1 MTKYYTAEEIGLDL
15 SSEDKAPSPNQKF
28 FTAEEIGLLPE
39 KEEKPTEAKKLFS
52 AEEIGLLPEETPKQT
67 QANQEVK
74 PPAEPSGWT
83 RRILGDQATTLAQG
97 TIGLRQMMSGLEDLI
112 SLGYIGKAKDVVRDF
127 YRSHGIPVPPS
138 DEELQTSLENL
149 KSPERLA
156 KIMDAQKAAH
166 EAAKDK
172 PWYKSIPAA
181 TWEYAKR
188 PEAALDV
195 IEQSLPM
202 MFGSELAI
210 GRGILP
216 KIAPKM
222 GAITR
227 SGISE
232 ATAQA
237 GSMAN
242 SVRLQNEDRVLSLK
256 QEATSIIS
264 GILTGLTGAFGGK
277 VAQKLGLTDIDTL
290 IVGATSKAATQA
302 EKIAAKN
309 VLTQSIKSS
318 FAESTLEEFPQSMQE
333 QIAQNYATGRPW
345 DEGVAEAGAQGI
357 IAGFATAAP
366 ITAISQYKENQKI
379 YQKEK
384 DDLHKQTLD
393 DQQQKANPTRD
404 AQIKS
409 VFADLDSQAKQ
420 TLAQKQADADKLKAA
435 QQAQVVN
442 EAQDIE
448 SMPAPDQ
455 GTLTDTTLTSWGLN
469 KNSKAYKQLIGQDI
483 STPEGRKLLEDALD
497 AHPGKINEKAVST
510 FTNILDQK
518 AEAADAGLDTG
529 TTTISDAVSGGQKY
543 GTPGGTQGRFGPSI
557 NISGSATGLNQ
568 TGEETSDD
576 TLGKEEESISVTIP
590 GFKRFSTTKE
600 DGTVSE
606 GWVRDTADEVDEQKD
621 EQEANANEVLKSE
634 EDLAP
639 DFKID
644 SEETKLMKRMGNL
657 LRSLDPTNPLVESL
671 QNGTANEDDIAV
683 AQQTI
688 NELKASRKA
697 KKIDV
702 SKPSAIEKEE
712 FNVEGSVEGTVNENQ
727 PEVIATTTEAKTLG
741 QALNIIQTEHADKTS
756 DAEKALINKL
766 LNVPN
771 LIRTK
776 YQVDTVNKAK
786 NTTFRGTF
794 NSLLNKIRVD
804 KSIGNIKT
812 ILHEAVH
819 SATVAALRK
828 AVFTK
833 HSVSKQLKNAG
844 LQPHE
849 YTTSEHVG
857 KTEAGKRMVKIYNTA
872 YKAWSK
878 TVFSKKPMEKPYG
891 LKDIFEFT
899 SEALSNPDFQKFLA
913 SLPSIEGGK
922 AEVSSLWNDF
932 VEGIKKLL
940 NLGDISNTLLNDII
954 SVVPELM
961 EGPKTGI
968 FDRIKDEASSA
979 ESFVYEQRTP
989 DQMDQLHARTGQKRR
1004 PRVPKQTRLQKFAAA
1019 PVQSTG
1025 QAITNFRKWAFSFDF
1040 AINKKILDAMRKAGV
1055 SMVDLAKAHIALE
1068 ISQAVHG
1075 TEMAEAFLERGNI
1088 KFNPNLFKF
1097 LITNSRSSMKNI
1109 RDRIDKLAKQKGID
1123 PVKMFE
1129 YASSAFIAKRSK
1141 GLNVHNDQLKTD
1153 VLKLLNKGKRK
1164 EANDKLA
1171 RDFKLV
1177 HMTDAEIEAGLE
1189 ILNEYP
1195 ELNDVFDM
1203 WNDVRAKVLNFAK
1216 DMGLYN
1222 TAGVEQLLE
1231 IMDYVPFNRVFEDEE
1246 GERHVGGRKE
1256 HTRGLLDAARDPK
1269 FRGSY
1274 REINNVF
1281 DNMDNWVKY
1290 IIKKGINNK
1299 AAKTK
1304 IDFYKQYIPDDIKKT
1319 TGQKR
1324 GPMANTNSVQ
1334 IWENVIVNGEERN
1347 VLNRYDFQGFDAKGM
1362 VDGFTGLEPALI
1374 NGLKDFSG
1382 YTHWLRQNI
1391 VLYPLFSLS
1400 QVCQDTLSALVL
1412 SGVKFPI
1419 MLPLQV
1425 VKEIAL
1431 SPLGLSQAR
1440 KRLKEAVIVG
1450 SFDYSKEYDRID
1462 NLATQDG
1469 KKYKTWRAIKKA
1481 ALSPFTALAMGSDN
1495 VIRQAIY
1502 SQTMLETGN
1511 EALAMHRAAEII
1523 NFRRTGS
1530 GQIINIMRQLV
1541 PFVGANLQALHVSGA
1556 TVFGEGITPDTRWN
1570 NFKRFVLNGSQL
1582 MILTLLYCSLMSDD
1596 DDYKKLDPSE
1606 RDSFFILP
1614 GGYKLPMRTDFSGL
1628 FFKVFAEHLYQRFIE
1643 RSEDSK
1649 KMNKALQ
1656 AGLIK
1661 AISIPS
1667 GMPAITKPAVEAS
1680 LNYNFY
1686 TDRPIIGQG
1695 QEGLESE
1702 LQFSPKHTMQM
1713 SMLLGESTG
1722 VSPLYYDNAIRE
1734 LLGSTSAVINFF
1746 TENMI
1751 ADMRGETLPDKT
1763 FREKLLMLPNFNS
1776 FLVKQYGARDMNDLY
1791 ELSDEVNKAYKS
1803 YKKLEKYSVDEKGQK
1818 EFNEYVERKQKLLNL
1833 QPELQTIEQNLKILR
1848 DYENQVLTDSNIN
1861 PKDKKERLNNI
1872 ETQRRDMLRY
1882 LVNTGADD
1890 DRTTRYI
1897 QQLREQAGFNE

>member
-1 MTKYYTAEEIGLDL
+1 MAKYYTAEEIGLDL
-15 SSEDKAPSPNQKF
+15 SSEDKAPSSDQKY
-28 FTAEEIGLLPE
+28 FTAEEIGLPPE
-39 KEEKPTEAKKLFS
+39 KEKPTETTKFLS
-52 AEEIGLLPEETPKQT
+52 AEDIGLPPEETPKEVKKET
-67 QANQEVK
+67 EVK
-74 PPAEPSGWT
+74 PPAQPSGWT
-83 RRILGDQATTLAQG
+83 RRILGDQATTLSQG
-97 TIGLRQMMSGLEDLI
+97 VIGLRQMVSGVEDLM

-188 PEAALDV
+188 PEAAIDV
-195 IEQSLPM
+195 IEQSLPT

-210 GRGILP
+210 GRGVLT
-216 KIAPKM
+216 KLAPKM
-222 GAITR
+222 GAVTR

-232 ATAQA
+232 GTAQA
-237 GSMAN
+237 ASMAE
-242 SVRLQNEDRVLSLK
+242 SVRTQNKDRVLSLK
-256 QEATSIIS
+256 QEAASIIS
-264 GILTGLTGAFGGK
+264 GALTGLMGAFGGK

-290 IVGATSKAATQA
+290 IVGATSKTASQA
-302 EKIAAKN
+302 EKAAAKN
-309 VLTQSIKSS
+309 ILTQTIKSS
-318 FAESTLEEFPQSMQE
+318 IAESTLEEFPQSMQE

-345 DEGVAEAGAQGI
+345 DEGVAEAGAQGL
-357 IAGFATAAP
+357 IAGLATAAP

-379 YQKEK
+379 YQQER
-384 DDLHKQTLD
+384 DELHKQTLE
-393 DQQQKANPTRD
+393 DQQRKANPTRD
-404 AQIKS
+404 AQIKTI
-409 VFADLDSQAKQ
+409 FKDLDTQAKQ
-420 TLAQKQADADKLKAA
+420 TAAEKQAEADRLKAA

-455 GTLTDTTLTSWGLN
+455 GILTDTTLTSWGLN
-469 KNSKAYKQLIGQDI
+469 KNSKAYKQLIGKDV
-483 STPEGRKLLEDALD
+483 STPDGRKLMEDTLD
-497 AHPGKINEKAVST
+497 AHTGKLNEQAVST

-529 TTTISDAVSGGQKY
+529 TTTISDAISGGQKY
-543 GTPGGTQGRFGPSI
+543 GTPGGTQGRFGPAI
-557 NISGSATGLNQ
+557 NISGSVAGLTQ
-568 TGEETSDD
+568 TGEEVSDD
-576 TLGKEEESISVTIP
+576 TLAKEAEDTTPKIP
-590 GFKRFSTTKE
+590 GFKRFSIKKA
-600 DGTVSE
+600 DGTISE
-606 GWVRDTADEVDEQKD
+606 GWARDNATDVDEQKD
-621 EQEANANEVLKSE
+621 EEEANANEVLKTE

-639 DFKID
+639 DYKVTPQKVKAEEAPEVPTQQKIGKQLK
-644 SEETKLMKRMGNL
+644 T
-657 LRSLDPTNPLVESL
+657 LDPSNPLIEGLLNNQASDVEMEEA
-671 QNGTANEDDIAV
+671 QKAINDIIA
-683 AQQTI
+683 
-688 NELKASRKA
+688 ERKA
-697 KKIDV
+697 KKVDLT
-702 SKPSAIEKEE
+702 KPSEEEKLLSIQEGDEE
-712 FNVEGSVEGTVNENQ
+712 GKAVVN
-727 PEVIATTTEAKTLG
+727 TTKPAKTLG
-741 QALNIIQTEHADKTS
+741 QALRIIKNQHF
-756 DAEKALINKL
+756 NKL
-766 LNVPN
+766 NPVQ
-771 LIRTK
+771 K
-776 YQVDTVNKAK
+776 
-786 NTTFRGTF
+786 
-794 NSLLNKIRVD
+794 
-804 KSIGNIKT
+804 
-812 ILHEAVH
+812 ILHGLFESMPNVLKGTYKIMGLEKGEFGQYKAVSNKTLISPDAGIETIYH
-819 SATVAALRK
+819 EGSHAATVW
-828 AVFTK
+828 AVRRHVTMK
-833 HSVSKQLKNAG
+833 NGRPVAKGNSAVGQQL
-844 LQPHE
+844 
-849 YTTSEHVG
+849 V
-857 KTEAGKRMVKIYNTA
+857 
-872 YKAWSK
+872 
-878 TVFSKKPMEKPYG
+878 
-891 LKDIFEFT
+891 DIFDAAEVAAMQEGKDFGDAFLNMEEFV
-899 SEALSNPDFQKFLA
+899 SYAYNNIPFQKFLA
-913 SLPSIEGGK
+913 SQRSVAPS
-922 AEVSSLWNDF
+922 ASPQSSLWTDLMNAF
-932 VEGIKKLL
+932 SKLL
-940 NLGDISNTLLNDII
+940 GMDISNTLMSDI
-954 SVVPELM
+954 VALTPELM
-961 EGPKTGI
+961 TGERPGVLGRLKTEEPLYH
-968 FDRIKDEASSA
+968 RT
-979 ESFVYEQRTP
+979 EQE
-989 DQMDQLHARTGQKRR
+989 MDDLHARTGQKRR
-1004 PRVPKQTRLQKFAAA
+1004 PRVPKQTKLQKFAAA
-1019 PVQSTG
+1019 PIQSTG

-1040 AINKKILDAMRKAGV
+1040 AINKKILDAMKKAGINQIE
-1055 SMVDLAKAHIALE
+1055 LAKAHIALQ
-1068 ISQAVHG
+1068 ISQALHVSDMG
-1075 TEMAEAFLERGNI
+1075 DAFLERGNI
-1088 KFNPNLFKF
+1088 RFDPRLFKF

-1109 RDRIDKLAKQKGID
+1109 RDRIDKLAKQKGVD

-1129 YASSAFIAKRSK
+1129 WASSAFIAKRSK
-1141 GLNVHNDQLKTD
+1141 GLNQHNADLKD
-1153 VLKLLNKGKRK
+1153 RVLNLLNKGKRA
-1164 EANDKLA
+1164 EADALLK

-1177 HMTDAEIEAGLE
+1177 HMSDAEIEAGME

-1216 DMGLYN
+1216 DMGLYD

-1256 HTRGLLDAARDPK
+1256 YTRGLLDAARDPK

-1274 REINNVF
+1274 REISNVF

-1290 IIKKGINNK
+1290 IIKKGINNQ

-1347 VLNRYDFQGFDAKGM
+1347 ILNRYDFQGFDAKDM

-1374 NGLKDFSG
+1374 NGLRDYSG

-1400 QVCQDTLSALVL
+1400 QVCQDTISALTL
-1412 SGVKFPI
+1412 SGVRFPV

-1425 VKEIAL
+1425 IKEIAL
-1431 SPLGLSQAR
+1431 SPIGLSKAR
-1440 KRLKEAVIVG
+1440 NRLKQAVIVG
-1450 SFDYSKEYDRID
+1450 AHDYSKEYDRID
-1462 NLATQDG
+1462 KLASEDG

-1502 SQTMLETGN
+1502 AQTMLETGN

-1570 NFKRFVLNGSQL
+1570 NFKRFVLNGSQV
-1582 MILTLLYCSLMSDD
+1582 MILTLLYCALMSDD
-1596 DDYKKLDPSE
+1596 DDYKKLDPAE

-1614 GGYKLPMRTDFSGL
+1614 GGYKIPMRTDFSGL
-1628 FFKVFAEHLYQRFIE
+1628 FFKTFAEHLYQRFIE

-1661 AISIPS
+1661 ALSIPS
-1667 GMPAITKPAVEAS
+1667 AMPAVTKPAVEAT

-1686 TDRPIIGQG
+1686 TNRPLIGQG
-1695 QEGLESE
+1695 QEGLEPE

-1722 VSPLYYDNAIRE
+1722 ISPLYYDNAIRE

-1751 ADMRGETLPDKT
+1751 ADMRGETLPEKT

-1776 FLVKQYGARDMNDLY
+1776 FLVKQYGTRDMNDLY
-1791 ELSDEVNKAYKS
+1791 ELSAEVNKAYAS
-1803 YKKLEKYSVDEKGQK
+1803 FKKLEKYSVDEKGQK
-1818 EFNEYVERKQKLLNL
+1818 EFNEYIEKKQKLLNL
-1833 QPELQTIEQNLKILR
+1833 QPELQTIEQNLKVLR
-1848 DYENQVLTDSNIN
+1848 DYENQVITDSSIN
-1861 PKDKKERLNNI
+1861 PKDKKERLDDI
-1872 ETQRRDMLRY
+1872 ENQRRDMLRY

-1897 QQLREQAGFNE
+1897 QHLREQAGFND

>member
-1 MTKYYTAEEIGLDL
+1 MAKYYTAEEIGLDL
-15 SSEDKAPSPNQKF
+15 SSEDKAPSSDQKY
-28 FTAEEIGLLPE
+28 FTAEEIGLPPE
-39 KEEKPTEAKKLFS
+39 KEKPTETTKFLS
-52 AEEIGLLPEETPKQT
+52 AEDIGLPPEETPKEVKKEE
-67 QANQEVK
+67 EVK
-74 PPAEPSGWT
+74 PPAQPSGWT

-97 TIGLRQMMSGLEDLI
+97 VIGLRQMVSGVESLM
-112 SLGYIGKAKDVVRDF
+112 SLGYIGKAKDMVRDF

-188 PEAALDV
+188 PEAAIDV
-195 IEQSLPM
+195 IEQSLPT

-210 GRGILP
+210 GRGILT
-216 KIAPKM
+216 KLAPKM
-222 GAITR
+222 GAVTR

-232 ATAQA
+232 GTAQA
-237 GSMAN
+237 ASMAE
-242 SVRLQNEDRVLSLK
+242 SVRTQNKDRVLSLK
-256 QEATSIIS
+256 QEAASIIS
-264 GILTGLTGAFGGK
+264 GALTGLMGAFGGK
-277 VAQKLGLTDIDTL
+277 VAQKLGLSDIDTI

-302 EKIAAKN
+302 EKVAAKN
-309 VLTQSIKSS
+309 VLTQTIKSS
-318 FAESTLEEFPQSMQE
+318 LAESTLEEFPQSMQE

-345 DEGVAEAGAQGI
+345 DEGVAEAGAQGL

-379 YQKEK
+379 YQQER
-384 DDLHKQTLD
+384 DELHKQTLE
-393 DQQQKANPTRD
+393 DQQKKANPTRD
-404 AQIKS
+404 AQIKTI
-409 VFADLDSQAKQ
+409 FKDLDTQAKE
-420 TLAQKQADADKLKAA
+420 TAAEKQAEADRLKSA

-442 EAQDIE
+442 EAQDLE

-455 GTLTDTTLTSWGLN
+455 GILTDTTLTSWGLN
-469 KNSKAYKQLIGQDI
+469 KNSKAYKQLIGKDV
-483 STPEGRKLLEDALD
+483 STPDGRKLMEDTLD
-497 AHPGKINEKAVST
+497 AHTGKLNEQAVST

-529 TTTISDAVSGGQKY
+529 TTTISDAISGGQKY
-543 GTPGGTQGRFGPSI
+543 GTPGGTQGRFGPAI
-557 NISGSATGLNQ
+557 NISGSPSGLTQ
-568 TGEETSDD
+568 TGEEVSDD
-576 TLGKEEESISVTIP
+576 TLATEAEDTSPKIP
-590 GFKRFSTTKE
+590 GFKRFSITKA
-600 DGTVSE
+600 DGTISE
-606 GWVRDTADEVDEQKD
+606 GWTRDNATEVDEQKD
-621 EQEANANEVLKSE
+621 EEEANANEVLKTE

-639 DFKID
+639 DFQVD
-644 SEETKLMKRMGNL
+644 SQEVKVMKRMGAL
-657 LRSLDPTNPLVESL
+657 LRTLDPTNPLVESL
-671 QNGTANEDDIAV
+671 LDGTANEDAV
-683 AQQTI
+683 ATAQETI
-688 NELKASRKA
+688 NNLKESRKA
-697 KKIDV
+697 KKVDLT
-702 SKPSAIEKEE
+702 KPSEIEREE
-712 FNVEGSVEGTVNENQ
+712 FNVEDTDLGTNRELQ
-727 PEVIATTTEAKTLG
+727 PEVVASTAKAKTLG
-741 QALNIIQTEHADKTS
+741 QALNIIQNEHADKTN
-756 DAEKALINKL
+756 DAEKSIIKKL
-766 LNVPN
+766 LNIPGLVH
-771 LIRTK
+771 TK
-776 YQVDTVNKAK
+776 YQTKVLNKFK
-786 NTTFRGTF
+786 NTRIGGTF
-794 NSLLNKIRVD
+794 NSLLNKVTLD
-804 KSIGNIKT
+804 TQFGNVKALI
-812 ILHEAVH
+812 HEAVH
-819 SATVAALRK
+819 SATVAGLRK
-828 AVFTK
+828 AVYTTHHVNK
-833 HSVSKQLKNAG
+833 KLKAAG
-844 LQPHE
+844 MSPE
-849 YTTSEHVG
+849 DYTTSEHVG
-857 KTEAGKRMVKIYNTA
+857 RTEAGKRMVKIYNA
-872 YKAWSK
+872 ALQAWMQNDK
-878 TVFSKKPMEKPYG
+878 IIKPYG

-899 SEALSNPDFQKFLA
+899 SEAFSNPEFQKFLA
-913 SLPSIEGGK
+913 DIPSVEGGK
-922 AEVSSLWNDF
+922 AEISSLWTDF
-932 VEGIKKLL
+932 VEAVKKLL
-940 NLGDISNTLLNDII
+940 NMGDISNTLLNDVL
-954 SVVPELM
+954 SVAPELM
-961 EGPKTGI
+961 EGPKQGI
-968 FDRIKDEASSA
+968 FDRFKDQVSGA
-979 ESFVYEQRTP
+979 ETVVYEQRTE
-989 DQMDQLHARTGQKRR
+989 QEMDDLHARTGQKRR
-1004 PRVPKQTRLQKFAAA
+1004 PRVPKQTKLQKFAAA
-1019 PVQSTG
+1019 PIQSTG

-1040 AINKKILDAMRKAGV
+1040 AINKKILDAMKKAGI
-1055 SMVDLAKAHIALE
+1055 SQIELAKAHIALQ
-1068 ISQAVHG
+1068 ISQALHVSDMG
-1075 TEMAEAFLERGNI
+1075 DAFLERGNI
-1088 KFNPNLFKF
+1088 RFDPRLFKF

-1129 YASSAFIAKRSK
+1129 WASSAFIAKRSQ
-1141 GLNVHNDQLKTD
+1141 GLNQHNADLKD
-1153 VLKLLNKGKRK
+1153 RVLNLLNKGKRA
-1164 EANDKLA
+1164 EADALLK

-1177 HMTDAEIEAGLE
+1177 HMSDAEIEAGME

-1216 DMGLYN
+1216 DMGLYD

-1256 HTRGLLDAARDPK
+1256 YTRGLLDAARDPK

-1274 REINNVF
+1274 REISNVF

-1290 IIKKGINNK
+1290 IIKKGINNQ

-1347 VLNRYDFQGFDAKGM
+1347 ILNRYDFQGFDAKDM

-1374 NGLKDFSG
+1374 NGLRDYSG

-1400 QVCQDTLSALVL
+1400 QVCQDTISALTL
-1412 SGVKFPI
+1412 SGVRFPV

-1425 VKEIAL
+1425 IKEIAL
-1431 SPLGLSQAR
+1431 SPIGLSKAR
-1440 KRLKEAVIVG
+1440 NRLKQAVIVG
-1450 SFDYSKEYDRID
+1450 AHDYSKEYDRID
-1462 NLATQDG
+1462 KLASEDG

-1502 SQTMLETGN
+1502 AQTMLETNN

-1570 NFKRFVLNGSQL
+1570 NFKRFVLNGSQV
-1582 MILTLLYCSLMSDD
+1582 MILTLLYCALMSDD
-1596 DDYKKLDPSE
+1596 DDYKKLDPAE

-1614 GGYKLPMRTDFSGL
+1614 GGYKIPMRTDFSGL
-1628 FFKVFAEHLYQRFIE
+1628 FFKTFAEHLYQRFIE

-1661 AISIPS
+1661 ALSIPS
-1667 GMPAITKPAVEAS
+1667 AMPAVTKPAVEAT

-1686 TDRPIIGQG
+1686 TNRPLIGQG
-1695 QEGLESE
+1695 QEGLEPE

-1722 VSPLYYDNAIRE
+1722 ISPLYYDNAIRE

-1751 ADMRGETLPDKT
+1751 ADMRGETLPEKT

-1776 FLVKQYGARDMNDLY
+1776 FLVKQYGTRDMNDLY
-1791 ELSDEVNKAYKS
+1791 ELSAEVNKAYAS
-1803 YKKLEKYSVDEKGQK
+1803 FKKLEKYSVDEKGQK
-1818 EFNEYVERKQKLLNL
+1818 EFNEYIEKKQKLLNL
-1833 QPELQTIEQNLKILR
+1833 QPELQTIEQNLKVLR
-1848 DYENQVLTDSNIN
+1848 DYENQVITDSSIN
-1861 PKDKKERLNNI
+1861 PKDKKERLDDI
-1872 ETQRRDMLRY
+1872 ENQRRDMLRY

-1897 QQLREQAGFNE
+1897 QHLREQAGFND